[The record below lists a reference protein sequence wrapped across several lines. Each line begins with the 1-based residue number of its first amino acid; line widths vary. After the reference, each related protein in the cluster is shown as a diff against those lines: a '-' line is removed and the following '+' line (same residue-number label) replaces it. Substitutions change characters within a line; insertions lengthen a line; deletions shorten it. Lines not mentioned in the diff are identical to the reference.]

1 MNISHQRHY
10 FERRV
15 SIGADPIDLAA
26 ALARSGSRATYFVYE
41 RDGEWSVALGAA
53 FELTAD
59 VHGVHR
65 IDATGKQSCPGG
77 DCLAAVEAALA
88 SIPLRGWRAYGTA
101 SFEFAYL
108 LHGIEANLGTEP
120 LLHLTIPEVEI
131 RLQRGTALVRALTS
145 DELERM
151 VDVLA
156 SSNRRHARGMSDVA
170 GLPPLPV
177 PPPEVLP
184 ARLLET
190 TGAAKY
196 KELVAAATTEIAARK
211 LHKVIASRVVPVAAP
226 VDLIATY
233 VAGRRQNTPARSFVV
248 NCRDLKFAGF
258 SPETVLEVT
267 AGGQVM
273 TQPLAGTRAL
283 VSDDDENARL
293 RAELL
298 SNSKELAEHAMSVK
312 LAFEE
317 LSRVC
322 KQGSVTV
329 NEFMAISRRG
339 TVQHLASRLSGMLET
354 GNTAWT
360 AFQVLFPAIT
370 ASGIPK
376 REAVDWIRRHEAES
390 RGLYSGAVLTLDHD
404 GAMDAALVLRTI
416 FQRGSSVWLRAGAG
430 IVAESTPERELE
442 ETCEKLQSV
451 ARHLVP
457 PEFASEPL

>member
-1 MNISHQRHY
+1 MQQFCSSNTHY
-10 FERRV
+10 FERHV
-15 SIGADPIDLAA
+15 SISADPIDLAA
-26 ALARSGSRATYFVYE
+26 ALAKSGLHTTYFVYE

-65 IDATGKQSCPGG
+65 LDPTGKQSWTGG
-77 DCLAAVEAALA
+77 DCLAAVEAGLA

-108 LHGIEANLGTEP
+108 LHGIEANHGAEP
-120 LLHLTIPEVEI
+120 LLHLTIPQVEI
-131 RLQRGTALVRALTS
+131 RLRLGTALVRALTS

-156 SSNRRHARGMSDVA
+156 SSDRRHSREMADVA
-170 GLPPLPV
+170 GLPPV
-177 PPPEVLP
+177 PSPQVLP
-184 ARLLET
+184 ITVLET

-196 KELVAAATTEIAARK
+196 KELVAAATHEIAARK
-211 LHKVIASRVVPVAAP
+211 LHKVIASRVVPIPAP

-258 SPETVLEVT
+258 SPETVLEVS
-267 AGGQVM
+267 AEGQVM

-283 VSDDDENARL
+283 VSDDNENARL

-298 SNSKELAEHAMSVK
+298 SDSKELAEHAMSVK

-322 KQGSVTV
+322 RQGSVTV
-329 NEFMAISRRG
+329 NEFMAVSRRG

-390 RGLYSGAVLTLDHD
+390 RGLYSGAVLTVDHD

-416 FQRGSSVWLRAGAG
+416 FQRGSTVWLRAGAG
-430 IVAESTPERELE
+430 IVAQSTPERELE

-457 PEFASEPL
+457 SEFAS

>member
-1 MNISHQRHY
+1 MSISNERHY
-10 FERRV
+10 FERHV
-15 SIGADPIDLAA
+15 SISADPIDLAA
-26 ALARSGSRATYFVYE
+26 ALAKSGLHTTYFVYE
-41 RDGEWSVALGAA
+41 REGEWSVALGAA

-59 VHGVHR
+59 IHGVHR
-65 IDATGKQSCPGG
+65 LDPTGKQSWTGG

-108 LHGIEANLGTEP
+108 LHGIEANHDAEP
-120 LLHLTIPEVEI
+120 LLHLTIPQIEI
-131 RLQRGTALVRALTS
+131 RLRRGEALVRALTL
-145 DELERM
+145 DELEGM

-156 SSNRRHARGMSDVA
+156 SSDRRNARAMTDVA
-170 GLPPLPV
+170 GLPPVSSPQ
-177 PPPEVLP
+177 VLP
-184 ARLLET
+184 ITVLET
-190 TGAAKY
+190 TGATKY
-196 KELVAAATTEIAARK
+196 KELVAAATNEIAARK
-211 LHKVIASRVVPVAAP
+211 LHKVIASRVVPIVAP

-248 NCRDLKFAGF
+248 NSRDLKFAGF

-267 AGGQVM
+267 AGGRVM

-283 VSDDDENARL
+283 VSDDNENARL

-298 SNSKELAEHAMSVK
+298 SDSKELAEHAMSVK

-329 NEFMAISRRG
+329 NEFMAVSRRG
-339 TVQHLASRLSGMLET
+339 TVQHLASRLSGMLEA

-390 RGLYSGAVLTLDHD
+390 RGLYSGAVLTVDHD

-430 IVAESTPERELE
+430 IVAQSTPERELE

-457 PEFASEPL
+457 PEFAS

>member
-1 MNISHQRHY
+1 MNTSHQRHY
-10 FERRV
+10 FERNV
-15 SIGADPIDLAA
+15 SISADPIDLAA
-26 ALARSGSRATYFVYE
+26 ALAKSGLHTTYFVYE

-65 IDATGKQSCPGG
+65 LDRTGKQSWTGG

-88 SIPLRGWRAYGTA
+88 SMPLRGWRAYGTA

-108 LHGIEANLGTEP
+108 LHGIEANLGAEP

-131 RLQRGTALVRALTS
+131 RLRRGTALLRALTS

-156 SSNRRHARGMSDVA
+156 SSDRRHAREMTDVA
-170 GLPPLPV
+170 GLHPV
-177 PPPEVLP
+177 PSPLVLP
-184 ARLLET
+184 ITVLET

-196 KELVAAATTEIAARK
+196 KELVAAATHEIAARK
-211 LHKVIASRVVPVAAP
+211 LHKVIASRVVPISAP

-267 AGGQVM
+267 AEGQVM

-283 VSDDDENARL
+283 VSDDNENARL

-298 SNSKELAEHAMSVK
+298 SDSKELAEHAMSVK

-329 NEFMAISRRG
+329 NEFMAVSRRG
-339 TVQHLASRLSGMLET
+339 TVQHLASRLSGMLEA
-354 GNTAWT
+354 GNSAWT

-390 RGLYSGAVLTLDHD
+390 RGLYSGAVLTVDHD

-430 IVAESTPERELE
+430 IVAQSTPERELE

-457 PEFASEPL
+457 SGVAS

>member
-26 ALARSGSRATYFVYE
+26 ALARSGSHATYFVYE

-170 GLPPLPV
+170 GLPPV
-177 PPPEVLP
+177 PSEVLP

-196 KELVAAATTEIAARK
+196 KELVAAATNEIAARK

-248 NCRDLKFAGF
+248 NCRGLKFAGF

-283 VSDDDENARL
+283 VSDDNENARL

-451 ARHLVP
+451 ARHLVRS
-457 PEFASEPL
+457 EFASEPV

>member
-1 MNISHQRHY
+1 MSHQRHY
-10 FERRV
+10 VERRV
-15 SIGADPIDLAA
+15 SISADPIDLAA
-26 ALARSGSRATYFVYE
+26 ALAKAGLDTTYFVYE
-41 RDGEWSVALGAA
+41 REGEWSVALGAA

-65 IDATGKQSCPGG
+65 LDPTGKQSWTGG
-77 DCLAAVEAALA
+77 DCLVAVEAALA

-108 LHGIEANLGTEP
+108 LHRIEATHGAEP
-120 LLHLTIPEVEI
+120 LLYLTIPQIEV
-131 RLQRGTALVRALTS
+131 RLRRGTALVRALIP

-151 VDVLA
+151 VDFLA
-156 SSNRRHARGMSDVA
+156 SSDRRHAREMSDVA
-170 GLPPLPV
+170 GLPPVPSPQVLPV
-177 PPPEVLP
+177 TV
-184 ARLLET
+184 LET

-196 KELVAAATTEIAARK
+196 KELVTAATSEIAARR
-211 LHKVIASRVVPVAAP
+211 LHKVIASRVVPIPAP

-233 VAGRRQNTPARSFVV
+233 VTGRRQNTPARSFVV

-267 AGGQVM
+267 AKGQVM

-298 SNSKELAEHAMSVK
+298 SDSKELAEHAMSVR

-329 NEFMAISRRG
+329 NEFMSISRRG
-339 TVQHLASRLSGMLET
+339 TVQHLASRLSGMLQA
-354 GNTAWT
+354 GNTAWA

-390 RGLYSGAVLTLDHD
+390 RGLYSGAVMTVDHD
-404 GAMDAALVLRTI
+404 GAMDAALVLRTV

-430 IVAESTPERELE
+430 IVAQSTPERELE

-457 PEFASEPL
+457 SEFAS